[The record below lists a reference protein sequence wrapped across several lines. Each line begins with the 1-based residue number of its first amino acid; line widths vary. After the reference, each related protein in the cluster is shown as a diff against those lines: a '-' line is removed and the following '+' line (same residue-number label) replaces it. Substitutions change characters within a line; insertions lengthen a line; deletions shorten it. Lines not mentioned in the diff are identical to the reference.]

1 MSSVALN
8 HHFNHRVDNRSG
20 DNNHNNPWKL
30 VIDGY
35 LNDFMLF
42 YFDFVSR
49 HINWSLGY
57 ESLDDELPALV
68 REEEL
73 GKCYADKLI
82 RVTTLDGEKS
92 VVYIYVEANGRTD
105 KDFAQ
110 RMFTYNYRIH
120 DKFGTYPVLLAVL
133 ADNDANWKPVQYY
146 RQRWGCGIT
155 FTFPV
160 VKLTDYH
167 GQLAELLDSNNPF
180 AILTAAHFLA
190 RCTRHDMA
198 ERLQIKIKLVKLLYQ
213 KGWGKRELLEF
224 FSVIDWLMRLP
235 NVLIVQFHQ
244 HIVSYER
251 EKEMHYVTSI
261 EQIGFENGK
270 QQGIEAGKLSG
281 LIEAVQGLIRRKFPD
296 ADEEKWMSIL
306 QTADKNTLHH
316 YLSQILDASSVD
328 DIFGAKH

>member
-1 MSSVALN
+1 MLNIALN
-8 HHFNHRVDNRSG
+8 HHVDTHSG
-20 DNNHNNPWKL
+20 DNNHDNPWKL

-49 HINWSLGY
+49 HINWSIGY

-68 REEEL
+68 HDEEL

-82 RVTTLDGEKS
+82 KVTTLDGETS
-92 VVYIYVEANGRTD
+92 VVYIYVETNGRTN

-110 RMFTYNYRIH
+110 RMFTCNYRIY

-146 RQRWGCGIT
+146 RQRWGCGII

-180 AILTAAHFLA
+180 AILTAAHFLT
-190 RCTRHDMA
+190 RCTRHDMT
-198 ERLQIKIKLVKLLYQ
+198 ERLQTKIKLAKLLYQ
-213 KGWGKRELLEF
+213 KSWDKQELLEF

-235 NVLIVQFHQ
+235 DVLTVQFHQ
-244 HIVSYER
+244 HIASYER
-251 EKEMHYVTSI
+251 EKEMRYVTSI
-261 EQIGFENGK
+261 EQIGFENGM

-281 LIEAVQGLIRRKFPD
+281 LVEAVQGLIRRKFPD
-296 ADEEKWMSIL
+296 VDEEKWMPIL
-306 QTADKNTLHH
+306 HAADKNTLHH
-316 YLSQILDASSVD
+316 YLSQVLDASNVD